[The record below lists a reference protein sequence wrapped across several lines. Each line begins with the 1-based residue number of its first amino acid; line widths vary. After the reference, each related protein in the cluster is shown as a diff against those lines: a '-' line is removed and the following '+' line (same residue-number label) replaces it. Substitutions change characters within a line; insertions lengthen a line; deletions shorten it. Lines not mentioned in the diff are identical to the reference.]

1 MEKAVQLYLIGGF
14 LGSGKTT
21 FLKHMLT
28 GLEGRKVGVL
38 VNEFGSV
45 SIDGTVI
52 RQHGMEMVELNN
64 GSIFCACLKDSFVK
78 TLKMFAETDID
89 ILVVENS
96 GMADPGS
103 MNQILDQLKPYLK
116 RPYDY
121 KGLICLADS
130 TTFLDY
136 IDLLNPLQHQVQTA
150 DFIIVNKTDLVD
162 QDVID
167 AIHETIKFYNK
178 DVEIYDTVYATVPV
192 AMLERRLVNHGI
204 VLSGECCCNKKE
216 TRPATYT
223 LEYHAVLTEA
233 QLADFCRY
241 LAKFALRIKGFLRG
255 ENGWIHADCVGKQ
268 INVAPAADD
277 MEIMLETG
285 KLVIIGSS
293 PDEFE
298 DDIMFAWERYC
309 TGHYDLICTK

>member
-1 MEKAVQLYLIGGF
+1 MTKLYLITGF
-14 LGSGKTT
+14 LGAGKTT
-21 FLKHMLT
+21 FLHQFVRLFPDRRT
-28 GLEGRKVGVL
+28 AIVI
-38 VNEFGSV
+38 NEFGKQGV
-45 SIDGTVI
+45 DGTLLEDLDI
-52 RQHGMEMVELNN
+52 KMEEINN

-178 DVEIYDTVYATVPV
+178 DVER
-192 AMLERRLVNHGI
+192 ERNPK
-204 VLSGECCCNKKE
+204 NKE
-216 TRPATYT
+216 
-223 LEYHAVLTEA
+223 E
-233 QLADFCRY
+233 QL
-241 LAKFALRIKGFLRG
+241 
-255 ENGWIHADCVGKQ
+255 
-268 INVAPAADD
+268 
-277 MEIMLETG
+277 
-285 KLVIIGSS
+285 
-293 PDEFE
+293 
-298 DDIMFAWERYC
+298 
-309 TGHYDLICTK
+309 

>member
-1 MEKAVQLYLIGGF
+1 
-14 LGSGKTT
+14 
-21 FLKHMLT
+21 
-28 GLEGRKVGVL
+28 
-38 VNEFGSV
+38 
-45 SIDGTVI
+45 
-52 RQHGMEMVELNN
+52 
-64 GSIFCACLKDSFVK
+64 
-78 TLKMFAETDID
+78 
-89 ILVVENS
+89 
-96 GMADPGS
+96 
-103 MNQILDQLKPYLK
+103 
-116 RPYDY
+116 
-121 KGLICLADS
+121 
-130 TTFLDY
+130 
-136 IDLLNPLQHQVQTA
+136 
-150 DFIIVNKTDLVD
+150 
-162 QDVID
+162 
-167 AIHETIKFYNK
+167 
-178 DVEIYDTVYATVPV
+178 
-192 AMLERRLVNHGI
+192 MLERRLVNHGI

-223 LEYHAVLTEA
+223 LESDAVLTET

-241 LAKFALRIKGFLRG
+241 LAKFALRIKGFLRS